1 MAQLLVAAAGAA
13 IGGATL
19 GTGVVALGMT
29 GTSIGWM
36 AGSLLGAMLF
46 KPPPQEGPRVED
58 KKITTT
64 TYGETIPF
72 VWGTDRCKAHVL
84 WSSDLIE
91 AAEEVGGKGFG
102 GPDGVMYTYSVNIL
116 LSVCK
121 SPLAKPRY
129 PLRLWGNGR
138 LIATFNGQSWETDE
152 ALIPRANVREYI
164 GTETQDPDPVYETAV
179 GTENAPAYIG
189 QLTIMLEGLQ
199 LADFGNRA
207 PNFEVEVTS
216 EIEVEGCPTAPILQV
231 EPAYPY
237 IFTYGGSQKRFSAA
251 YDAETRRYFVLTQTA
266 AGAGYAKQI
275 EVYNIRQGEEPV
287 LDRVIPLI
295 GISSGATF
303 GGAVIDPENRVMWI
317 AFGYNTPN
325 GLQDGGPIAAR
336 VSLDG
341 LTVAYSGAQ
350 FNSWVEPGGGIC
362 YAPGTVV
369 CPAIIRTWGSVS
381 NPNHLGGD
389 GSNGGTG
396 ALYGAMMR
404 VHPTSGTPTGEV
416 SWGIDG
422 SAIINY
428 RFTRLVNGEATAIE
442 VEPCPIC
449 FRYPSLGSG
458 IGWHEDTAV
467 GAARMTAD
475 VLYIPQPE
483 AGTPSSS
490 AWIGGINYQ
499 VNNGGGVV
507 VIGEDSATP
516 VTGDSLTMSA
526 GATAVFSRSRKKVF
540 ILSESNVAA
549 IDLSLDGDPY
559 SYIAPFAT
567 LSSLPAYTRAVWS
580 EDLDGLVLVRFG
592 TSETTITVVDPETDA
607 VIAGPCVYD
616 WSNVFD
622 GQWASI
628 SEVGG
633 GWFVA
638 VSFWGMSTPQK
649 VVMFKAPGSV
659 AMGGGVPLSEIVS
672 DVWEMSGGD
681 LAEIDVSELTDIV
694 PGYTLARQAAGRGVI
709 QPLMGA
715 WFFDCVESG
724 LKVKWPKMGKAHVAT
739 IDSGELGA
747 ALFQLTRSEPEPPY
761 ELEHIDENE
770 APRELTLKYID
781 ALANYDPG
789 TQRAMRQAAGSLSP
803 ATLDLPIVLEADHA
817 AEVVW
822 THLMRAHAAKNPIK
836 FALSHAYEA
845 LEPAD
850 AIAVP
855 LANGDFQ
862 RIVIQKRTTARP
874 LIEYEGVLEDPSVW
888 DRAFPGIERGQLPRQ
903 NTPAELNDTE
913 LEIMDLP
920 PLRQEDNRIVAYMAM
935 SRASGNAWPG
945 AMAYKS
951 TDGGASYTALY
962 NTSAEATMGYIVT
975 TLPAWSRG
983 NVWDRENTV
992 RVYLRRGTLSSA
1004 TELAVLNG
1012 ANVAVVGNEIIQ
1024 FANATLIGDGIW
1036 ELDTLLRHRLGTEW
1050 AALTDHAMNT
1060 RFVLLTTASIRAV
1073 EYPLSDMNVARSY
1086 KAVTAG
1092 QALADGTVES
1102 FSGIGNSVKPLAPVK
1117 VQGVRDMSDNLTVT
1131 WIRRARL
1138 NADWQD
1144 GFDVPL
1150 DEPSE
1155 QYRVYV
1161 FTSAARTSVARTED
1175 VTSPTWTYTA
1185 AEQTT
1190 DFGTPQDE
1198 VHLSIY
1204 QITPTYNALGHAAEA
1219 TV

>member
-36 AGSLLGAMLF
+36 AGSLIGSMLF

-164 GTETQDPDPVYETAV
+164 GTDTQDPDPVYETAV

-216 EIEVEGCPTAPILQV
+216 EIEVEGCPTAPIVTKL
-231 EPAYPY
+231 PGAPY
-237 IFTYGGSQKRFSAA
+237 IYSGSGGAQARFAAA
-251 YDAETRRYFVLTQTA
+251 YDPETRRYFVLTA
-266 AGAGYAKQI
+266 NVAGMTGTKFL
-275 EVYNIRQGEEPV
+275 EVYDIREGSEPE
-287 LDRVIPLI
+287 LSRVIPLP
-295 GISSGATF
+295 SSGDTAYA
-303 GGAVIDPENRVMWI
+303 GMAMDPENRILWIIFRYAGTTTKFGIAGALGVMVEVDSLI
-317 AFGYNTPN
+317 AKVTPAN
-325 GLQDGGPIAAR
+325 LTTYIEHCGDG
-336 VSLDG
+336 
-341 LTVAYSGAQ
+341 
-350 FNSWVEPGGGIC
+350 
-362 YAPGTVV
+362 
-369 CPAIIRTWGSVS
+369 AIIRTWGTWAADPL
-381 NPNHLGGD
+381 NGD
-389 GSNGGTG
+389 ARDAGPG
-396 ALYGAMMR
+396 ASYGAMIR
-404 VHPTSGTPTGEV
+404 IHPDSGDGEAGEI
-416 SWGIDG
+416 SWGISG

-428 RFTRLVNGEATAIE
+428 RFVRLK
-442 VEPCPIC
+442 
-449 FRYPSLGSG
+449 SG
-458 IGWHEDTAV
+458 KPTLLTCAGPQEGWYSRGWHDH
-467 GAARMTAD
+467 GASAPGASSWISD
-475 VLYIPQPE
+475 VLYVPK
-483 AGTPSSS
+483 SDD
-490 AWIGGINYQ
+490 WFGGINYQ
-499 VNNGGGVV
+499 FTW
-507 VIGEDSATP
+507 DTTP
-516 VTGDSLTMSA
+516 TARRIDENSFEPLT
-526 GATAVFSRSRKKVF
+526 GATIERNLNTSAVFSRSRRKVYV
-540 ILSESNVAA
+540 INGTKVSS
-549 IDLSLDGDPY
+549 IDLGPGGSSTHFTEEFREL
-559 SYIAPFAT
+559 T
-567 LSSLPAYTRAVWS
+567 SLPGSPNRIVWS
-580 EDLDGLVLVRFG
+580 EALDALVVIGFG
-592 TSETTITVVDPETDA
+592 TLQTSITVVDPETDE
-607 VIAGPCVYD
+607 VLAGPCAYE

-628 SEVGG
+628 AEVGG

-638 VSFWGMSTPQK
+638 VSFWGVSNPQR

-694 PGYTLARQAAGRGVI
+694 PGYTLARQAAGRGII

-739 IDSGELGA
+739 IDAGELGA
-747 ALFQLTRSEPEPPY
+747 ALFQLTRSEPEPSY

-888 DRAFPGIERGQLPRQ
+888 DRAFPGTERGQLPRQ
-903 NTPAELNDTE
+903 DAPAELNDTE

-975 TLPAWSRG
+975 ELPAWSRG

-1012 ANVAVVGNEIIQ
+1012 ANVAVIGSEIIQ

>member
-1 MAQLLVAAAGAA
+1 MAQLLVAAAGAV

-36 AGSLLGAMLF
+36 AGSLIGSMLM

-72 VWGTDRCKAHVL
+72 VWGTDRCKAQIL

-152 ALIPRANVREYI
+152 ALIPRSGVREYI
-164 GTETQDPDPVYETAV
+164 GSETQDPDPVYETAV
-179 GTENAPAYIG
+179 GPENAPAYIG

-199 LADFGNRA
+199 LVDFGNRA

-216 EIEVEGCPTAPILQV
+216 EIEVEGCPTAPLITV
-231 EPAYPY
+231 DPALPIIYPGS
-237 IFTYGGSQKRFSAA
+237 GGQNRFGAA
-251 YDAETRRYFVLTQTA
+251 FDSKTSRYFVLTQDTS
-266 AGAGYAKQI
+266 GAGFTKHL
-275 EVYNIRQGEEPV
+275 EVYDVRPGRDPQLQRSIQLFE
-287 LDRVIPLI
+287 IPQN
-295 GISSGATF
+295 SAF
-303 GGAVIDPENRVMWI
+303 GGAVIDPENRVLWI
-317 AFGYNTPN
+317 VFGYADSQTSFI
-325 GLQDGGPIAAR
+325 DAGPVAAR
-336 VSLDG
+336 VDLDG
-341 LTVAYSGAQ
+341 LAVSYS
-350 FNSWVEPGGGIC
+350 NSRMSFYIQPGGGQC
-362 YAPGTVV
+362 GPFGLTV
-369 CPAIIRTWGSVS
+369 CPAIFRMWGDSAE
-381 NPNHLGGD
+381 PGPDAGD
-389 GSNGGTG
+389 GRSAGTG
-396 ALYGAMMR
+396 ASYGAMLR
-404 VHPTSGTPTGEV
+404 VHPGLGDPPGEV
-416 SWGIDG
+416 SWGING
-422 SAIINY
+422 SAAIMY
-428 RFTRLVNGEATAIE
+428 RNVHLRNGEVNLIDPFE
-442 VEPCPIC
+442 CPIC
-449 FRYPSLGSG
+449 LQITPQTG
-458 IGWHEDTAV
+458 IGWHDFAA
-467 GAARMTAD
+467 GASNNTAD
-475 VLYIPQPE
+475 VLYVPDS
-483 AGTPSSS
+483 PSQ
-490 AWIGGINYQ
+490 WFGGSNYQ
-499 VNNGGGVV
+499 LVSGGSASVISGNGSWTTVTGGG
-507 VIGEDSATP
+507 SF
-516 VTGDSLTMSA
+516 SLTSNA
-526 GATAVFSRSRKKVF
+526 LAVFSRARRKVF
-540 ILSESNVAA
+540 VLNGDEFASVDVSF
-549 IDLSLDGDPY
+549 DGNPY
-559 SYIAPFAT
+559 AFEAPFVGLT
-567 LSSLPAYTRAVWS
+567 SLPGIYQRAVWS
-580 EDLDGLVLVRFG
+580 EALDGLVVLSIG
-592 TSETTITVVDPETDA
+592 TSSMFVRLVDPETDE
-607 VIAGPCVYD
+607 VIAGPCEYA
-616 WSNVFD
+616 WGGISN
-622 GQWASI
+622 GMLNAI

-638 VSFWGMSTPQK
+638 TSNGWLGGPDK
-649 VVMFKAPGSV
+649 IVMFKAPGSV
-659 AMGGGVPLSEIVS
+659 AMGGGILLSEIVS

-681 LAEIDVSELTDIV
+681 LSEIDVSELTDIV

-724 LKVKWPKMGKAHVAT
+724 IRVKWPKMGKAHVST

-747 ALFQLTRSEPEPPY
+747 AVFQLTRSDPEPPY

-781 ALANYDPG
+781 KLANYDPG

-803 ATLDLPIVLEADHA
+803 ATLDLPIVLEAGHA

-822 THLMRAHAAKNPIK
+822 THLMRSHAAKNPIK

-850 AIAVP
+850 AIVVP
-855 LANGDFQ
+855 LSNGEHQ

-888 DRAFPGIERGQLPRQ
+888 DRAFPGTERGQLPRQ
-903 NTPAELNDTE
+903 NNPAELTATE

-935 SRASGNAWPG
+935 SRASGNGWPG
-945 AMAYKS
+945 AVAYKS

-962 NTSAEATMGYIVT
+962 STNAEATMGYIVT
-975 TLPAWSRG
+975 ALPAWTSG
-983 NVWDRENTV
+983 NVWDRVNTV

-1012 ANVAVVGNEIIQ
+1012 ANAAVIGNEIIQ
-1024 FANATLIGDGIW
+1024 FANATLIGNGVW
-1036 ELDTLLRHRLGTEW
+1036 ELDTLLRHRIGTEW
-1050 AALTDHAMNT
+1050 AAQSDHATNT
-1060 RFVLLTTASIRAV
+1060 RFVLLTATSIRAV
-1073 EYPLSDMNVARSY
+1073 EYPLADMNVARSY
-1086 KAVTAG
+1086 KAVTSG
-1092 QALADGTVES
+1092 QALADGSVES

-1161 FTSAARTSVARTED
+1161 FTSAARTAIARTED